1 MPGKRKGKNPRK
13 RSMKALRRKRLKTR
27 KYKASSWK
35 LNYPNIFEESD
46 SFPYIIK
53 KEVESINDIV

>member
-53 KEVESINDIV
+53 KEVKK